1 MASNFSADAS
11 ALGYLFQIRAALLL
25 FLRQGK
31 EHPDLAISIEKFDDI
46 AFEKDG
52 TPTELIQTKHH
63 INTVASLSDASPNF
77 WKTLRIWSLS
87 IAEKKLDLAEI
98 KLTLITTSQ
107 APDDSAASKLRSE
120 NRDVENAL
128 LILSNVA
135 NSSSNQSNSEAYKDF
150 LKLSIDERKRLI
162 DCVIIFDRS
171 PQICDTRSLI
181 LQELIYVTRPEFLE
195 SIYQRLE
202 GWWLNKVIKYLSDAM
217 HKCILH
223 KELLEQINDIQVQ
236 FTQDNLPID
245 FWEEVILEEQQL
257 SEDQRIFIEQLRLI
271 VISKPRIQKAISDYY
286 RAFQQRSK
294 WVREELLLDDEI
306 GLYEKHL
313 IDEWERQHLKMKED
327 LSQNPS
333 EEEMRKGGRDVFNW
347 MDGSANLNIRPRC
360 TEPFVMRGSY
370 HMLSNELKVG
380 WHVEFYKRLCHLLL
394 VAEGSKV

>member
-1 MASNFSADAS
+1 M
-11 ALGYLFQIRAALLL
+11 
-25 FLRQGK
+25 
-31 EHPDLAISIEKFDDI
+31 
-46 AFEKDG
+46 
-52 TPTELIQTKHH
+52 
-63 INTVASLSDASPNF
+63 
-77 WKTLRIWSLS
+77 
-87 IAEKKLDLAEI
+87 
-98 KLTLITTSQ
+98 
-107 APDDSAASKLRSE
+107 
-120 NRDVENAL
+120 
-128 LILSNVA
+128 A

-150 LKLSIDERKRLI
+150 LKLSNDERKRLI

-181 LQELIYVTRPEFLE
+181 LQELTYVTRPEFLE

-202 GWWLNKVIKYLSDAM
+202 GWWLNKVIKHLSDAM

-245 FWEEVILEEQQL
+245 FWEEVILEEEQL
-257 SEDQRIFIEQLRLI
+257 SEDQKIFIEQLRLI

-294 WVREELLLDDEI
+294 WVREELLLDDEL

-333 EEEMRKGGRDVFNW
+333 EEEMQKGGRGVFNW

-380 WHVEFYKRLCHLLL
+380 WHVEFYKRLYHLLL
-394 VAEGSKV
+394 KAEGSKV